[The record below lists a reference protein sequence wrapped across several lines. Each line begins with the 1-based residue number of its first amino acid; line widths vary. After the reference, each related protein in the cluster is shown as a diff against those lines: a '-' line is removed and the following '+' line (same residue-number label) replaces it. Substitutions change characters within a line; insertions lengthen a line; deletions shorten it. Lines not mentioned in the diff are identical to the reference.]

1 MIERVRVLLQLFDF
15 DIEVKPTLE
24 VLIGKTMEQALLEVM
39 EEEELANL
47 RLQQREHG
55 ELRYAENIEQQ
66 RLEEQDRRMHD
77 EKVCSFHRIDDI
89 LLSQIAKLF
98 TIGIYFSNEHI

>member
-1 MIERVRVLLQLFDF
+1 MFDF

-39 EEEELANL
+39 EEEELADL
-47 RLQQREHG
+47 RQQQREHG

-66 RLEEQDRRMHD
+66 RLEEQDRRMHN
-77 EKVCSFHRIDDI
+77 EKVCLFHRIDDI
-89 LLSQIAKLF
+89 LLL
-98 TIGIYFSNEHI
+98 